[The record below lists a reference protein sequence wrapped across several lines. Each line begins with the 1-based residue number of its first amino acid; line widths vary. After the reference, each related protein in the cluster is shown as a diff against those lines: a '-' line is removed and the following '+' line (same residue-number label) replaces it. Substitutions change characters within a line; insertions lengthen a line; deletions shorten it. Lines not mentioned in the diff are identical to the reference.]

1 MDEKKHWKI
10 FVYSCF
16 GGCATGVSASK
27 ALIRIW
33 EENAEDV
40 KIACLPAAIFPGKR
54 KEMIRSSDKRLLV
67 DACSLKCGQ
76 KLLEKE
82 GVPIDR
88 YIEVTSQL
96 GIKKVKELPS
106 KEMEEQVY
114 NAINKEVQE
123 FLSGGL

>member
-1 MDEKKHWKI
+1 MNEKKHWKL
-10 FVYSCF
+10 FVYTCF

-33 EENAEDV
+33 EENPEDI

-54 KEMIRSSDKRLLV
+54 KEMIKSSDKRLLV
-67 DACSLKCGQ
+67 DACSLKCGK
-76 KLLEKE
+76 KLLGKE
-82 GVPIDR
+82 GMPIDR

-106 KEMEEQVY
+106 KEMEERVY
-114 NAINKEVQE
+114 NAIHKEVKE
-123 FLSGGL
+123 LISEGF